1 MDSLVSVGESVGESV
16 ETRVESARAS
26 LNGAAV
32 GLSVRLLGQLAISRD
47 GLPVTLPSSRK
58 LRALLA
64 YLALAPR
71 PVGRGRLCELLWDV
85 PNDPRGELRWCLSKL
100 RGALDEPGLHRIET
114 EGDTVALRLA
124 NVSVDAVEAAAA
136 VAEGIETLGL
146 ERLRTLSHLFAGD
159 FLDGLELDRSPHFNS
174 WLTAQRRRFR
184 SCHVAVLEHLI
195 GLLPAESDEACAYI
209 DKWLEL
215 APFDS
220 RAHLALLENRAQRG
234 QIGACEEHLTA
245 AAQLFESED
254 LDFTPLREAW
264 QEIRARQ
271 SGAAQSS
278 RSAPASAAP
287 QPPVLPVEPETSAT
301 RRASLAVMP
310 FVEHAGTSDFR
321 GGLADGLTHDIITRL
336 AKLRDFFVIA
346 RGSVFALAEKDI
358 SPEDA
363 GRRLNVDYVAT
374 GSVRNLSGRIIVAVE
389 LVEVRTARIV
399 WAETFEHRPDD
410 VFVVLDDIGNSI
422 VSSIA
427 AEVTTVER
435 NRAMLKAP
443 NSLNAWEA
451 YHRGLW
457 HMYRFTRAENELA
470 QQFFD
475 IALKQDPTFA
485 RAYAGLSFTHWQNAF
500 QRWGDRD
507 RETALAF
514 ESAGQSLLVDDHN
527 PAAHWAMGRALWLRG
542 ERDGSLLEL
551 ERAVDLSPNFALGHY
566 ALSFVHS
573 QSGDPRSAI
582 GSSDHSRH
590 LSPFDPL
597 LFGMMGARAM
607 AHARLGEF
615 DEASEWALKAAAR
628 PNAHIIILAIAAHC
642 LALAGRPD
650 EARTFAAAIRK
661 TLPDY
666 RADDFIA
673 TFRFD
678 RDAEALFRQGAK
690 RIGLN

>member
-1 MDSLVSVGESVGESV
+1 VSVGASV
-16 ETRVESARAS
+16 ETHVESARSA
-26 LNGAAV
+26 LNGEAA
-32 GLSVRLLGQLAISRD
+32 GLSVRLLGPLAISR
-47 GLPVTLPSSRK
+47 GGVPVTLPASRK
-58 LRALLA
+58 LRALFA
-64 YLALAPR
+64 YLALAPHA
-71 PVGRGRLCELLWDV
+71 VGRSRLCELLWDV

-100 RGALDEPGLHRIET
+100 RGALDETDLHRVET
-114 EGDTVALRLA
+114 EGDTVALRLDGI
-124 NVSVDAVEAAAA
+124 SVDAIDVALAA
-136 VAEGIETLGL
+136 AEGIETLGL
-146 ERLRTLSHLFAGD
+146 ERLQTLAQLFAGD

-174 WLTAQRRRFR
+174 WLVAQRRRFK
-184 SCHVAVLEHLI
+184 SCQIAILEHLI
-195 GLLPAESDEACAYI
+195 GMLTAESDEACAHI
-209 DKWLEL
+209 DRWLEL
-215 APFDS
+215 APFDG
-220 RAHLALLENRAQRG
+220 RAHVALLENRARRG
-234 QIGACEEHLTA
+234 QIGACEEHLA
-245 AAQLFESED
+245 AAAELFQSEE
-254 LDFTPLREAW
+254 LDFAPLREAW
-264 QEIRARQ
+264 REIRARQ
-271 SGAAQSS
+271 N
-278 RSAPASAAP
+278 SAAP
-287 QPPVLPVEPETSAT
+287 RAQPAIALATPHAPIALAEPEASAT

-310 FVEHAGTSDFR
+310 FAEDIGAGNYR

-358 SPEDA
+358 APEDA

-374 GSVRNLSGRIIVAVE
+374 GSVRNLTGRVIVAVE

-399 WAETFEHRPDD
+399 WAETFEQRPDD
-410 VFVVLDDIGNSI
+410 IFVVLDDIGNSI

-427 AEVTTVER
+427 AEIATVER

-443 NSLNAWEA
+443 NSLSAWEA

-457 HMYRFTRAENELA
+457 HMYRFTRQENELA
-470 QQFFD
+470 QHFFVE
-475 IALKQDPTFA
+475 ALKLDPTFA

-500 QRWGDRD
+500 QRWEDRD

-514 ESAGQSLLVDDHN
+514 ESAGQSLLVDDRN

-542 ERDGSLLEL
+542 EQDGSLLEL
-551 ERAVDLSPNFALGHY
+551 AKAVDLSPNFALGHY

-642 LALAGRPD
+642 LALAGRLD
-650 EARTFAAAIRK
+650 EAKTFAAAIRQ
-661 TLPDY
+661 TLPHY

-673 TFRFD
+673 TFRFEP
-678 RDAEALFRQGAK
+678 DAEALFRQGA
-690 RIGLN
+690 RSIGLN

>member
-1 MDSLVSVGESVGESV
+1 M
-16 ETRVESARAS
+16 ETYVESTRS
-26 LNGAAV
+26 RLNDRV
-32 GLSVRLLGQLAISRD
+32 GLSVRLLGQLTIARD
-47 GLPVTLPSSRK
+47 GMPVTLPSSRK

-64 YLALAPR
+64 YLALAPH
-71 PVGRGRLCELLWDV
+71 PVSRSRLCELLWDV

-100 RGALDEPGLHRIET
+100 RAALDEPGLRRIET
-114 EGDTVALRLA
+114 EGDTVALRLGDT
-124 NVSVDAVEAAAA
+124 SIDAVEAAAA

-146 ERLRTLSHLFAGD
+146 DRLRALAQLFAGD
-159 FLDGLELDRSPHFNS
+159 FLDGLELDRSPHFGS
-174 WLTAQRRRFR
+174 WLTAQRRRF
-184 SCHVAVLEHLI
+184 SACHVAVLEHII
-195 GLLPAESDEACAYI
+195 GLVPQGTDEAGAYI

-220 RAHLALLENRAQRG
+220 RAHVALLENLARRG
-234 QIGACEEHLTA
+234 QFGAGEEHLATA
-245 AAQLFESED
+245 AELFHSEE

-264 QEIRARQ
+264 QEIRARHAGATPCAR
-271 SGAAQSS
+271 SGPSFPISDSPIAAIESE
-278 RSAPASAAP
+278 PA
-287 QPPVLPVEPETSAT
+287 AT

-310 FVEHAGTSDFR
+310 FAESAGGGFR

-346 RGSVFALAEKDI
+346 RGSVFALAERNIAPD
-358 SPEDA
+358 DA

-374 GSVRNLSGRIIVAVE
+374 GSVRALPGRFVISVE
-389 LVEVRTARIV
+389 LAEVRTARII
-399 WAETFEHRPDD
+399 WAETFEHKPDD
-410 VFVVLDDIGNSI
+410 IFIVIEDIGNSI

-427 AEVTTVER
+427 AEIATVER
-435 NRAMLKAP
+435 NRALLKAP

-457 HMYRFTRAENELA
+457 HMYRFTRQENELA
-470 QQFFD
+470 QHFFGE
-475 IALKQDPTFA
+475 ALKLDPTFA
-485 RAYAGLSFTHWQNAF
+485 RAYAGMSFTHWQNAF

-514 ESAGQSLLVDDHN
+514 ESAGQSLLVDDRN

-542 ERDGSLLEL
+542 EQDGALLEL
-551 ERAVDLSPNFALGHY
+551 ASAVDLSPNFALGHY

-615 DEASEWALKAAAR
+615 EAAAEWALKAAAR
-628 PNAHIIILAIAAHC
+628 PNAHVIILAIAAHC
-642 LALAGRPD
+642 LALAGRQD
-650 EARTFAAAIRK
+650 EARSFAATIRS
-661 TLPDY
+661 TLPNY

-678 RDAEALFRQGAK
+678 RDGEALFRNGSK
-690 RIGLN
+690 LIGLN

>member
-1 MDSLVSVGESVGESV
+1 MDQLASVGESV
-16 ETRVESARAS
+16 ETYVESTRS
-26 LNGAAV
+26 RLNDRV
-32 GLSVRLLGQLAISRD
+32 GLSVRLLGQLTIARD
-47 GLPVTLPSSRK
+47 GMPVTLPSSRK

-64 YLALAPR
+64 YLALAPH
-71 PVGRGRLCELLWDV
+71 PVSRSRLCELLWDV

-100 RGALDEPGLHRIET
+100 RAALDEPGLRRIET
-114 EGDTVALRLA
+114 EGDTVALRLGDT
-124 NVSVDAVEAAAA
+124 SIDAVEAAAA

-146 ERLRTLSHLFAGD
+146 DRLRALAQLFAGD
-159 FLDGLELDRSPHFNS
+159 FLDGLELDRSPHFGS
-174 WLTAQRRRFR
+174 WLTAQRRRF
-184 SCHVAVLEHLI
+184 SACHVAVLEHII
-195 GLLPAESDEACAYI
+195 GLVPQGADEAGAYI

-220 RAHLALLENRAQRG
+220 RAHVALLENLARRG
-234 QIGACEEHLTA
+234 QFGAGEEHLATA
-245 AAQLFESED
+245 AELFHSEE

-264 QEIRARQ
+264 QEIRARHAGATPCAR
-271 SGAAQSS
+271 SG
-278 RSAPASAAP
+278 PAFP
-287 QPPVLPVEPETSAT
+287 LPDLPVAAIESEPAAT

-310 FVEHAGTSDFR
+310 FAESAGGGFR

-346 RGSVFALAEKDI
+346 RGSVFALAERNIAPD
-358 SPEDA
+358 DA

-374 GSVRNLSGRIIVAVE
+374 GSVRALPGRFVISVE
-389 LVEVRTARIV
+389 LAEVRTARIV
-399 WAETFEHRPDD
+399 WAETFEHKPDD
-410 VFVVLDDIGNSI
+410 IFIVIEDIGNSI

-427 AEVTTVER
+427 AEIATVER
-435 NRAMLKAP
+435 NRALLKAP

-457 HMYRFTRAENELA
+457 HMYRFTRQENELA
-470 QQFFD
+470 QHFFGE
-475 IALKQDPTFA
+475 ALKLDPTFA
-485 RAYAGLSFTHWQNAF
+485 RAYAGMSFTHWQNAF

-514 ESAGQSLLVDDHN
+514 ESAGQSLLVDDRN

-542 ERDGSLLEL
+542 EQDGALLEL
-551 ERAVDLSPNFALGHY
+551 ASAVDLSPNFALGHY

-615 DEASEWALKAAAR
+615 EAAAEWALKAAAR
-628 PNAHIIILAIAAHC
+628 PNAHVIILAIAAHC
-642 LALAGRPD
+642 LALAGRQD
-650 EARTFAAAIRK
+650 EARSFAATIRS
-661 TLPDY
+661 TLPNY

-678 RDAEALFRQGAK
+678 RDGEALFRNGSK
-690 RIGLN
+690 LIGLN

>member
-1 MDSLVSVGESVGESV
+1 MDRLVSVGESVGESV

-26 LNGAAV
+26 LNGAAA

-64 YLALAPR
+64 YLALAPH
-71 PVGRGRLCELLWDV
+71 PVGRSRLCELLWDV

-114 EGDTVALRLA
+114 EADTVALRLA
-124 NVSVDAVEAAAA
+124 DVSVDAAEAAAA

-146 ERLRTLSHLFAGD
+146 ERLRTLSKLFAGD

-209 DKWLEL
+209 DKWLEF

-245 AAQLFESED
+245 AAQLFESEG
-254 LDFTPLREAW
+254 LDFAPMRKAW

-271 SGAAQSS
+271 SGATQSV
-278 RSAPASAAP
+278 PAFASP
-287 QPPVLPVEPETSAT
+287 QPPVHPVEPETSAT

-310 FVEHAGTSDFR
+310 FVEHAGPADFR

-374 GSVRNLSGRIIVAVE
+374 GSVRSLSGRIIVAVE

-457 HMYRFTRAENELA
+457 HMYRFTRTENELA

-475 IALKQDPTFA
+475 MALKQDPTFA

-661 TLPDY
+661 TLPNY

-678 RDAEALFRQGAK
+678 REAEALFRQAAK

>member
-1 MDSLVSVGESVGESV
+1 MDQLASVGESV
-16 ETRVESARAS
+16 ETYVESTPSR
-26 LNGAAV
+26 LNDRV
-32 GLSVRLLGQLAISRD
+32 GLSVRLLGQLTIARD
-47 GLPVTLPSSRK
+47 GVPVTLPSSRK

-64 YLALAPR
+64 YLALAPH
-71 PVGRGRLCELLWDV
+71 PVSRSRLCELLWDV

-100 RGALDEPGLHRIET
+100 RAALDEPALRRIET
-114 EGDTVALRLA
+114 EGDTVALRLGGA
-124 NVSVDAVEAAAA
+124 NVDAVEAAAA

-146 ERLRTLSHLFAGD
+146 DRLRTLAQLFAGD
-159 FLDGLELDRSPHFNS
+159 FLDGLELDRSPHFGS
-174 WLTAQRRRFR
+174 WLTAQRRRFNA
-184 SCHVAVLEHLI
+184 CHVAVLEHII
-195 GLLPAESDEACAYI
+195 GLVPQGADEAGGYI

-215 APFDS
+215 APFDG
-220 RAHLALLENRAQRG
+220 RAHVALLENLARRG
-234 QIGACEEHLTA
+234 QFGAGEEHLATA
-245 AAQLFESED
+245 AELFHSEE

-264 QEIRARQ
+264 QEIRARHAGATPCAR
-271 SGAAQSS
+271 SGPSFPISDSPIAAIESE
-278 RSAPASAAP
+278 PA
-287 QPPVLPVEPETSAT
+287 AT

-310 FVEHAGTSDFR
+310 FAESAGGGFR

-346 RGSVFALAEKDI
+346 RGSVFALADKNI
-358 SPEDA
+358 APEDA

-374 GSVRNLSGRIIVAVE
+374 GSVRALPGRFVISVE
-389 LVEVRTARIV
+389 LAEVRTARIV
-399 WAETFEHRPDD
+399 WAETFEHKPDD
-410 VFVVLDDIGNSI
+410 IFIVIEDIGNSI

-427 AEVTTVER
+427 AEIATVER
-435 NRAMLKAP
+435 NRALLKAP

-457 HMYRFTRAENELA
+457 HMYRFTRQENELA
-470 QQFFD
+470 QHFFSE
-475 IALKQDPTFA
+475 ALKLDPTFA
-485 RAYAGLSFTHWQNAF
+485 RAYAGMSFTHWQNAF

-514 ESAGQSLLVDDHN
+514 ESAGQSLLVDDRN

-542 ERDGSLLEL
+542 EQDGALLEL
-551 ERAVDLSPNFALGHY
+551 ASAVDLSPNFALGHY

-573 QSGDPRSAI
+573 QSGDPLSAI

-615 DEASEWALKAAAR
+615 EAAAEWALKAAAR
-628 PNAHIIILAIAAHC
+628 PNAHVIILAIAAHC
-642 LALAGRPD
+642 LALAGRQD
-650 EARTFAAAIRK
+650 EARTFAAAIRN
-661 TLPDY
+661 TLPNY

-678 RDAEALFRQGAK
+678 RDGEALFRKGAK
-690 RIGLN
+690 LIGLN

>member
-1 MDSLVSVGESVGESV
+1 M
-16 ETRVESARAS
+16 ETYVESTRS
-26 LNGAAV
+26 RLNDRV
-32 GLSVRLLGQLAISRD
+32 GLSVRLLGQLTIARD
-47 GLPVTLPSSRK
+47 GMPVTLPSSRK

-64 YLALAPR
+64 YLALAPH
-71 PVGRGRLCELLWDV
+71 PVSRSRLCELLWDV

-100 RGALDEPGLHRIET
+100 RAALDEPGLRRIET
-114 EGDTVALRLA
+114 EGDTVALRLGGA
-124 NVSVDAVEAAAA
+124 NVDAVEAAAA

-146 ERLRTLSHLFAGD
+146 DRLRTLAQLFTGD
-159 FLDGLELDRSPHFNS
+159 FLDGLELDRSPHFGS
-174 WLTAQRRRFR
+174 WLTAQRRRF
-184 SCHVAVLEHLI
+184 SACHVAVLEHII
-195 GLLPAESDEACAYI
+195 GLVPQGTDEAGAYI

-220 RAHLALLENRAQRG
+220 RAHVALLENLARRG
-234 QIGACEEHLTA
+234 QFGAGEEHLATA
-245 AAQLFESED
+245 AELFHSEE

-264 QEIRARQ
+264 QEIRARHAGATPCAR
-271 SGAAQSS
+271 SGPSFPISDSPIAAIESE
-278 RSAPASAAP
+278 PA
-287 QPPVLPVEPETSAT
+287 AT

-310 FVEHAGTSDFR
+310 FAESAGGGFR

-346 RGSVFALAEKDI
+346 RGSVFALAERNIAPD
-358 SPEDA
+358 DA

-374 GSVRNLSGRIIVAVE
+374 GSVRALPGRFVISVE
-389 LVEVRTARIV
+389 LAEVRTARII
-399 WAETFEHRPDD
+399 WAETFEHKPDD
-410 VFVVLDDIGNSI
+410 IFIVIEDIGNSI

-427 AEVTTVER
+427 AEIATVER
-435 NRAMLKAP
+435 NRALLKAP

-457 HMYRFTRAENELA
+457 HMYRFTRQENELA
-470 QQFFD
+470 QHFFGE
-475 IALKQDPTFA
+475 ALKLDPTFA
-485 RAYAGLSFTHWQNAF
+485 RAYAGMSFTHWQNAF

-514 ESAGQSLLVDDHN
+514 ESAGQSLLVDDRN

-542 ERDGSLLEL
+542 EQDGALLEL
-551 ERAVDLSPNFALGHY
+551 ASAVDLSPNFALGHY

-615 DEASEWALKAAAR
+615 EAAAEWALKAAAR
-628 PNAHIIILAIAAHC
+628 PNAHVIILAIAAHC
-642 LALAGRPD
+642 LALAGRQD
-650 EARTFAAAIRK
+650 EARSFAATIRS
-661 TLPDY
+661 TLPNY

-678 RDAEALFRQGAK
+678 RDGEALFRNGSK
-690 RIGLN
+690 LIGLN

>member
-1 MDSLVSVGESVGESV
+1 MDQLASVGESV
-16 ETRVESARAS
+16 ETYVESTPSR
-26 LNGAAV
+26 LNDRV
-32 GLSVRLLGQLAISRD
+32 GLSVRLLGQLTIARD
-47 GLPVTLPSSRK
+47 GVPVTLPSSRK

-64 YLALAPR
+64 YLALAPH
-71 PVGRGRLCELLWDV
+71 PVSRSRLCELLWDV

-100 RGALDEPGLHRIET
+100 RAALDEPALRRIET
-114 EGDTVALRLA
+114 EGDTVALRLGGA
-124 NVSVDAVEAAAA
+124 NVDAVEAAAA

-146 ERLRTLSHLFAGD
+146 DRLRTLAQLFAGD
-159 FLDGLELDRSPHFNS
+159 FLDGLELDRSPHFGS
-174 WLTAQRRRFR
+174 WLTAQRRRF
-184 SCHVAVLEHLI
+184 SACQVAVLEHII
-195 GLLPAESDEACAYI
+195 GLVPQGADEAGAYI

-215 APFDS
+215 APFDG
-220 RAHLALLENRAQRG
+220 RAHVALLENLARRG
-234 QIGACEEHLTA
+234 QIGAGEEHLATA
-245 AAQLFESED
+245 AELFHSEE

-264 QEIRARQ
+264 QEIRARHAGATPCAR
-271 SGAAQSS
+271 SGPSFPISDSPIAAIESE
-278 RSAPASAAP
+278 PA
-287 QPPVLPVEPETSAT
+287 AT

-310 FVEHAGTSDFR
+310 FAESAGGGFR

-358 SPEDA
+358 APEDA

-374 GSVRNLSGRIIVAVE
+374 GSVRALPGRFVISVE
-389 LVEVRTARIV
+389 LAEVRTARIV
-399 WAETFEHRPDD
+399 WAETFEHKPDD
-410 VFVVLDDIGNSI
+410 IFIVIEDIGNSI

-427 AEVTTVER
+427 AEIATVER
-435 NRAMLKAP
+435 NRALLKAP

-457 HMYRFTRAENELA
+457 HMYRFTRQENELA
-470 QQFFD
+470 QHFFGE
-475 IALKQDPTFA
+475 ALKLDPTFA
-485 RAYAGLSFTHWQNAF
+485 RAYAGMSFTHWQNAF

-507 RETALAF
+507 RETTLAF
-514 ESAGQSLLVDDHN
+514 ESAGQSLLVDDRN

-542 ERDGSLLEL
+542 EQDGALLEL
-551 ERAVDLSPNFALGHY
+551 ASAVDLSPNFALGHY

-573 QSGDPRSAI
+573 QSGDPLSAI

-615 DEASEWALKAAAR
+615 EAAAEWALKAAAR
-628 PNAHIIILAIAAHC
+628 PNAHVIILAIAAHC
-642 LALAGRPD
+642 LALAGRQD
-650 EARTFAAAIRK
+650 EARTFAAAIRN
-661 TLPDY
+661 TFPNY

-678 RDAEALFRQGAK
+678 RDGETLFRKGAK
-690 RIGLN
+690 LIGLN

>member
-1 MDSLVSVGESVGESV
+1 MDQLVSVGESV
-16 ETRVESARAS
+16 ETYVESTRSS
-26 LNGAAV
+26 LNETAA
-32 GLSVRLLGQLAISRD
+32 GLSVRLLGQLAIARD
-47 GLPVTLPSSRK
+47 GEPVKLPSSRK

-64 YLALAPR
+64 YLALAPH
-71 PVGRGRLCELLWDV
+71 PVSRSRLCELLWDV

-100 RGALDEPGLHRIET
+100 RGALNEPGLHRVET

-124 NVSVDAVEAAAA
+124 DINVDAVAAAAA
-136 VAEGIETLGL
+136 VAEGIETLSLGC
-146 ERLRTLSHLFAGD
+146 LRALAQRFAGD
-159 FLDGLELDRSPHFNS
+159 FLDGLELDRSPHFTS
-174 WLTAQRRRFR
+174 WLTAQRRRFS
-184 SCHVAVLEHLI
+184 SCHVAVLEHI
-195 GLLPAESDEACAYI
+195 IALLPQGADEAGAYL

-215 APFDS
+215 APFDG
-220 RAHLALLENRAQRG
+220 RAHVALLENLARRG
-234 QIGACEEHLTA
+234 QIGAGEEHLATA
-245 AAQLFESED
+245 AELFRSEE
-254 LDFTPLREAW
+254 LDVAPLREAW
-264 QEIRARQ
+264 QEIRARNISATPCAR
-271 SGAAQSS
+271 SG
-278 RSAPASAAP
+278 PTFLAP
-287 QPPVLPVEPETSAT
+287 QPPIVAVDFEPAAS

-310 FVEHAGTSDFR
+310 FAESTVNFR
-321 GGLADGLTHDIITRL
+321 GGLADGLTHDVITRL

-346 RGSVFALAEKDI
+346 RGSVFALAEKNI
-358 SPEDA
+358 APEDA

-374 GSVRNLSGRIIVAVE
+374 GSVRSLSGRVIVSVE

-399 WAETFEHRPDD
+399 WAETFEHRPDEI
-410 VFVVLDDIGNSI
+410 FVVIDDIGNSI

-427 AEVTTVER
+427 AEIATVER

-457 HMYRFTRAENELA
+457 HMYRFTRQENDLA
-470 QQFFD
+470 QQFFND
-475 IALKQDPTFA
+475 ALKLDPTFA

-514 ESAGQSLLVDDHN
+514 ETAGHSLLVDDRN

-542 ERDGSLLEL
+542 EQDNSLIEL
-551 ERAVDLSPNFALGHY
+551 AKAVDLSPNFALGHY

-573 QSGDPRSAI
+573 QSGDPQLAI

-607 AHARLGEF
+607 AHARLGEYN
-615 DEASEWALKAAAR
+615 EAAEWALKAAAR
-628 PNAHIIILAIAAHC
+628 PNAHVIILAIAAHC
-642 LALAGRPD
+642 LALAGRQD
-650 EARTFAAAIRK
+650 EARNFAAAIRN
-661 TLPDY
+661 TWPDY

-678 RDAEALFRQGAK
+678 GEGEALFRNGAK
-690 RIGLN
+690 LIGLN

>member
-1 MDSLVSVGESVGESV
+1 MDQLVSVGESVEIY
-16 ETRVESARAS
+16 VESTRSS
-26 LNGAAV
+26 LNDATP
-32 GLSVRLLGQLAISRD
+32 GLSLRLLGQLTITRD
-47 GLPVTLPSSRK
+47 GEPVRLPSSRK

-64 YLALAPR
+64 YLALAPH
-71 PVGRGRLCELLWDV
+71 PVSRSRLCELLWDV

-114 EGDTVALRLA
+114 ESDTVALRLA
-124 NVSVDAVEAAAA
+124 DTNVDALEAAAA

-146 ERLRTLSHLFAGD
+146 GRLRALAPLFAGE
-159 FLDGLELDRSPHFNS
+159 FLDGLELDRSPHFTS
-174 WLTAQRRRFR
+174 WLTAQRRRFN
-184 SCHVAVLEHLI
+184 SCHVAVLEHI
-195 GLLPAESDEACAYI
+195 IALLPQGADDAAAYL

-215 APFDS
+215 APFDG
-220 RAHLALLENRAQRG
+220 RAHVALLENLARRG
-234 QIGACEEHLTA
+234 QIGAGEEHLATA
-245 AAQLFESED
+245 AELFHSEE

-264 QEIRARQ
+264 HEIRARN
-271 SGAAQSS
+271 
-278 RSAPASAAP
+278 ASAAP
-287 QPPVLPVEPETSAT
+287 CARSGPGFVAPQPPIVAVEDERAAL

-310 FVEHAGTSDFR
+310 FAESTANFR

-358 SPEDA
+358 APEDA

-374 GSVRNLSGRIIVAVE
+374 GSVRSLSGRVIVSVE

-399 WAETFEHRPDD
+399 WAETFEHRPDEI
-410 VFVVLDDIGNSI
+410 FVVIDDIGNSI

-427 AEVTTVER
+427 AEIATVER

-457 HMYRFTRAENELA
+457 HMYRFTRQENELA
-470 QQFFD
+470 QQFFND
-475 IALKQDPTFA
+475 ALKLDPTFA

-507 RETALAF
+507 RQTALAF
-514 ESAGQSLLVDDHN
+514 EAAGHSLLVDDRN

-542 ERDGSLLEL
+542 DQDGSLLEL
-551 ERAVDLSPNFALGHY
+551 AKAVDLSPNFALGHY

-573 QSGDPRSAI
+573 QSGDPQSAI

-607 AHARLGEF
+607 AHARLGEYN
-615 DEASEWALKAAAR
+615 EAAEWALKAAAR
-628 PNAHIIILAIAAHC
+628 PNAHVIILAIAAHC
-642 LALAGRPD
+642 LALADRQD
-650 EARTFAAAIRK
+650 EARTFAAAIR
-661 TLPDY
+661 TTWPDY

-678 RDAEALFRQGAK
+678 RDGEALFRRGAK
-690 RIGLN
+690 LIGLH

>member
-1 MDSLVSVGESVGESV
+1 M
-16 ETRVESARAS
+16 ETYVESTRSS
-26 LNGAAV
+26 LNGPV
-32 GLSVRLLGQLAISRD
+32 GLSVRLLGQLTIARD
-47 GLPVTLPSSRK
+47 GVPVTLPSSRK

-64 YLALAPR
+64 YLALAPH
-71 PVGRGRLCELLWDV
+71 PVSRSRLCELLWDV

-100 RGALDEPGLHRIET
+100 RAALDEPGLHRIET
-114 EGDTVALRLA
+114 EGDTVALRLGGT
-124 NVSVDAVEAAAA
+124 SVDAVEAAAA

-146 ERLRTLSHLFAGD
+146 DRLRALAELFAGD
-159 FLDGLELDRSPHFNS
+159 FLDGLELDRSPHFGS
-174 WLTAQRRRFR
+174 WLTAQRRRFGA
-184 SCHVAVLEHLI
+184 CHVAILEHII
-195 GLLPAESDEACAYI
+195 GLLPRGADEAGAYI

-215 APFDS
+215 APFDG
-220 RAHLALLENRAQRG
+220 RAHVALLENLARRG
-234 QIGACEEHLTA
+234 QINAGEEHLATA
-245 AAQLFESED
+245 AELFHSEE

-264 QEIRARQ
+264 QEIRARNA
-271 SGAAQSS
+271 GATPGARSEPAFPIQES
-278 RSAPASAAP
+278 RGDAIESEPA
-287 QPPVLPVEPETSAT
+287 AT

-310 FVEHAGTSDFR
+310 FAESAGTGGLR

-358 SPEDA
+358 APEDA

-374 GSVRNLSGRIIVAVE
+374 GSVRSLPGRIVVAVE

-399 WAETFEHRPDD
+399 WAETFEHKPDD
-410 VFVVLDDIGNSI
+410 IFVVLDDIGNSI

-427 AEVTTVER
+427 AEIATVER
-435 NRAMLKAP
+435 NRALLKAP

-457 HMYRFTRAENELA
+457 HMYRFTRRENELA
-470 QQFFD
+470 QHFFSE
-475 IALKQDPTFA
+475 ALKLDPTFA
-485 RAYAGLSFTHWQNAF
+485 RAYAGLSFTHWQSAF

-514 ESAGQSLLVDDHN
+514 ESAGHSLLVDDRN

-542 ERDGSLLEL
+542 EQDGALLEL
-551 ERAVDLSPNFALGHY
+551 ASAVDLSPNFALGHY

-573 QSGDPRSAI
+573 QSGDPQSAI

-615 DEASEWALKAAAR
+615 EAAAEWALKAAAR

-642 LALAGRPD
+642 LALAGRQD
-650 EARTFAAAIRK
+650 EARSFAATIRN
-661 TLPDY
+661 TLPNY

-678 RDAEALFRQGAK
+678 RDAEALFRNGAK
-690 RIGLN
+690 LIGLN

>member
-1 MDSLVSVGESVGESV
+1 MDQLASVGESV
-16 ETRVESARAS
+16 ETYVESTRSS
-26 LNGAAV
+26 LNDPV
-32 GLSVRLLGQLAISRD
+32 GLSVRLLGQLTIARD
-47 GLPVTLPSSRK
+47 GVPVTLPSSRK

-64 YLALAPR
+64 YLALAPH
-71 PVGRGRLCELLWDV
+71 PVSRGRLCELLWDV

-100 RGALDEPGLHRIET
+100 RAVLDEPGLRRIET
-114 EGDTVALRLA
+114 EGDTVALRLGDT
-124 NVSVDAVEAAAA
+124 SVDAVEAAAA

-146 ERLRTLSHLFAGD
+146 DRLRALAQLFAGD
-159 FLDGLELDRSPHFNS
+159 FLDGLELDRSPHFGS
-174 WLTAQRRRFR
+174 WLTAQRRRF
-184 SCHVAVLEHLI
+184 SACHVAVLEHII
-195 GLLPAESDEACAYI
+195 GLVPRGTDEAGAYI

-215 APFDS
+215 APFDG
-220 RAHLALLENRAQRG
+220 RAHVALLENLARRG
-234 QIGACEEHLTA
+234 QFGAGEEHLATA
-245 AAQLFESED
+245 AELFHSEE

-264 QEIRARQ
+264 QEIRARNAGATPCAR
-271 SGAAQSS
+271 SG
-278 RSAPASAAP
+278 PAF
-287 QPPVLPVEPETSAT
+287 PVPDLPVTAIESEPAAT

-310 FVEHAGTSDFR
+310 FTESAGGVR

-346 RGSVFALAEKDI
+346 RGSVFALAERNI
-358 SPEDA
+358 APEDA

-374 GSVRNLSGRIIVAVE
+374 GSVRSAPGRIVVSVE

-399 WAETFEHRPDD
+399 WAETFEHKPDD
-410 VFVVLDDIGNSI
+410 IFIVIEDIGNSI
-422 VSSIA
+422 VSSLA
-427 AEVTTVER
+427 AEIATVER
-435 NRAMLKAP
+435 NRALLKAP

-457 HMYRFTRAENELA
+457 HMYRFTRQENELA
-470 QQFFD
+470 QHFFGE
-475 IALKQDPTFA
+475 ALKLDPTFA
-485 RAYAGLSFTHWQNAF
+485 RAHAGMSFTHWQNAF

-514 ESAGQSLLVDDHN
+514 ESAGQSLLVDDRN

-542 ERDGSLLEL
+542 EQDGSLLEL
-551 ERAVDLSPNFALGHY
+551 ANAVDLSPNFALGHY

-573 QSGDPRSAI
+573 QSGDPQSAI

-615 DEASEWALKAAAR
+615 EAAAEWALKAAAR
-628 PNAHIIILAIAAHC
+628 PNAHVIILAIAAHC
-642 LALAGRPD
+642 LALAGRQD
-650 EARTFAAAIRK
+650 EARTFAAAIRN
-661 TLPDY
+661 TFPNY

-678 RDAEALFRQGAK
+678 RDGEALFRNGSK
-690 RIGLN
+690 LIGLN

>member
-1 MDSLVSVGESVGESV
+1 MES
-16 ETRVESARAS
+16 TRSS
-26 LNGAAV
+26 LNDTA
-32 GLSVRLLGQLAISRD
+32 GLSVRLLGQLAVARD
-47 GLPVTLPSSRK
+47 GEPVKLPSSRK

-64 YLALAPR
+64 YLALAPH
-71 PVGRGRLCELLWDV
+71 PVSRSRLCELLWDV

-124 NVSVDAVEAAAA
+124 DINVDAVDAAAA
-136 VAEGIETLGL
+136 VAEGIETLSLG
-146 ERLRTLSHLFAGD
+146 RLRALAQLFAGD
-159 FLDGLELDRSPHFNS
+159 FLDGLELDRSPHFTS
-174 WLTAQRRRFR
+174 WLTAQRRRFS
-184 SCHVAVLEHLI
+184 SCHVAVLEHI
-195 GLLPAESDEACAYI
+195 IALLPQGADEAGAYL

-215 APFDS
+215 APFDG
-220 RAHLALLENRAQRG
+220 RAHVALLENLARRG
-234 QIGACEEHLTA
+234 QIGAGEEHLATA
-245 AAQLFESED
+245 AELFRSEE
-254 LDFTPLREAW
+254 LDVAPLREAW
-264 QEIRARQ
+264 QEIRARNISATPCAR
-271 SGAAQSS
+271 SG
-278 RSAPASAAP
+278 PTFLAP
-287 QPPVLPVEPETSAT
+287 QPPIVAVDFEPAAS

-310 FVEHAGTSDFR
+310 FAESTVNFR

-346 RGSVFALAEKDI
+346 RGSVFALAEKNI
-358 SPEDA
+358 APEDA

-374 GSVRNLSGRIIVAVE
+374 GSVRSFSGRVIVSVE

-399 WAETFEHRPDD
+399 WAETFEHRPDEI
-410 VFVVLDDIGNSI
+410 FVVIDDIGNSI

-427 AEVTTVER
+427 AEIATVER

-457 HMYRFTRAENELA
+457 HMYRFTRQENELA
-470 QQFFD
+470 QQFFND
-475 IALKQDPTFA
+475 ALKLDPTFA

-514 ESAGQSLLVDDHN
+514 ATAGHSLLVDDRN

-542 ERDGSLLEL
+542 EQDNSLIEL
-551 ERAVDLSPNFALGHY
+551 ARAVDLSPNFALGHY

-573 QSGDPRSAI
+573 QSGDPQLAI

-607 AHARLGEF
+607 AHARLGEYN
-615 DEASEWALKAAAR
+615 EAAEWALKAAAR
-628 PNAHIIILAIAAHC
+628 PNAHVIILAIAAHC
-642 LALAGRPD
+642 LALAGRRH
-650 EARTFAAAIRK
+650 EARNFAAAIR
-661 TLPDY
+661 TTWPDY

-678 RDAEALFRQGAK
+678 RDGEALFRSGAK
-690 RIGLN
+690 LIGLN

>member
-1 MDSLVSVGESVGESV
+1 MDQLVSVGESV
-16 ETRVESARAS
+16 ETYVESTRS
-26 LNGAAV
+26 RLDDAA
-32 GLSVRLLGQLAISRD
+32 GTLSVRLLGKLAIVRD
-47 GLPVTLPSSRK
+47 GTPVKLPSSRK

-64 YLALAPR
+64 YLALAPH
-71 PVGRGRLCELLWDV
+71 PVSRSRLCELLWDV

-100 RGALDEPGLHRIET
+100 RGALDGSGVHRVVT
-114 EGDTVALRLA
+114 DSDTVALRLA
-124 NVSVDAVEAAAA
+124 DMSVDAVEAAAA
-136 VAEGIETLGL
+136 VAEGIDTLDIGQ
-146 ERLRTLSHLFAGD
+146 LRALAELFAGD
-159 FLDGLELDRSPHFNS
+159 FLDGLELDRSPVFTN
-174 WLTAQRRRFR
+174 WLTAQRRRFS
-184 SCHVAVLEHLI
+184 SCHVAVLEHII
-195 GLLPAESDEACAYI
+195 GLLPPEAEEAAAYI

-215 APFDS
+215 APFDG
-220 RAHLALLENRAQRG
+220 RAHVALLENLARRG
-234 QIGACEEHLTA
+234 QIGAGEEHLA
-245 AAQLFESED
+245 ASAELFHAEE
-254 LDFTPLREAW
+254 LEFAPLRDAW
-264 QEIRARQ
+264 QEIKARH
-271 SGAAQSS
+271 SS
-278 RSAPASAAP
+278 ASIAPSPASSAAP
-287 QPPVLPVEPETSAT
+287 QFPIVPAESEPAAT

-310 FVEHAGTSDFR
+310 FVEIASTGGAR

-346 RGSVFALAEKDI
+346 RGSVFALSEKDI
-358 SPEDA
+358 APEDA
-363 GRRLNVDYVAT
+363 GRRLHVDYVAT
-374 GSVRNLSGRIIVAVE
+374 GSVRSFLGRVIVSVE

-399 WAETFEHRPDD
+399 WAETFEHKPDEI
-410 VFVVLDDIGNSI
+410 FVVIEDIGNSI

-427 AEVTTVER
+427 AEITTVER

-457 HMYRFTRAENELA
+457 HMYRFTRQENELA
-470 QQFFD
+470 QQFFND
-475 IALKQDPTFA
+475 ALKLDPTFA

-507 RETALAF
+507 HETGLAF
-514 ESAGQSLLVDDHN
+514 ETAGQSLLVDDRN

-542 ERDGSLLEL
+542 EQDGSLLEL
-551 ERAVDLSPNFALGHY
+551 SKAVDLSPNFALGHY
-566 ALSFVHS
+566 ALSFVQS

-615 DEASEWALKAAAR
+615 DAAAEWALKAAAR
-628 PNAHIIILAIAAHC
+628 PNSHVIILAIVAHC

-650 EARTFAAAIRK
+650 EARNYAARIRN
-661 TLPDY
+661 TWPDY

-678 RDAEALFRQGAK
+678 KDGEAMFRNGAK
-690 RIGLN
+690 LIGLN